1 MSKQRKEHLGVGEG
15 WRKLVE
21 PLIDLCKAEGVEI
34 LQIKEK
40 FGGLRFYVGSAGQ
53 NVYDAID
60 AAEAASFS
68 VCEECGAPGK
78 PVDTSGWTKTACETH
93 SAGSEPASERIT
105 LRAPGLKLTIPKDL
119 LP

>member
-1 MSKQRKEHLGVGEG
+1 MGYSKEYLGVGEG

-21 PLIDLCKAEGVEI
+21 PLIDLCKAEGVDI

-53 NVYDAID
+53 KVYDAID
-60 AAEAASFS
+60 DAERASFTI
-68 VCEECGAPGK
+68 CEECGEPGK
-78 PVDTSGWTKTACETH
+78 PVDTSGWTKTACEAH
-93 SAGSEPASERIT
+93 SAGSEPAPERTT
-105 LRAPGLKLTIPKDL
+105 LHFPGLKLTVPSEL